1 MTAKK
6 NIRDYLF
13 VGMQFVLF
21 GLYVFEWLPRV
32 KVPAAVLVL
41 GITAAGAGLLTALLS
56 VLNLNRNLTVFPTP
70 KKNAELV
77 QTGLYRWV
85 RHPIYSGILLSA
97 FAFAA
102 GTGSLHKLLTAIA
115 LLILFYFKTAYEEK
129 RLAEHYREYAD
140 YRKRTGRFFPKF
152 F

>member
-1 MTAKK
+1 MTVKN

-13 VGMQFVLF
+13 VGIQFVLF

-32 KVPAAVLVL
+32 KVPAAIFFM

-85 RHPIYSGILLSA
+85 RHPIYSGILFSA

-102 GTGSLHKLLTAIA
+102 GTGSLHKLLTAIT

-129 RLAEHYREYAD
+129 RLTEHYREYAD

>member
-6 NIRDYLF
+6 NFRDYLF

-21 GLYVFEWLPRV
+21 GLYVFEWLPGV
-32 KVPAAVLVL
+32 KVPAAVWVM
-41 GITAAGAGLLTALLS
+41 GITAAGAGLLTAFLS

-129 RLAEHYREYAD
+129 RLAEYYREYAD